1 MVILGMELLSFSRE
15 STLSSRPIPRCE
27 IFRQFSPDGFNYLY
41 APEASSLM
49 DVNYPENFESKI
61 GFDRI
66 RESVSRYCLSETAVR
81 WLGEEGFLTDSER
94 IREKLL
100 RTKEYLFM
108 MEEEEF
114 AIAPY
119 PDLNQALTKLS
130 VTGGYL
136 EIDEVVALRR
146 NLDAVRGILN
156 FFKKSDR
163 QEKFPGIFSLSR
175 EVKIYP
181 FILER
186 IDKLLS
192 KNGKIRD
199 HASRELTQ
207 IRAGMAAKE
216 KQLARRL
223 QSILRNVQ
231 QEGTAESDV
240 TVSIRNGRPVIPVP
254 ASKKRLLSGI
264 IHDESASGKTVFI
277 EPAEVVEINNEIR
290 ELEYAEK
297 REVIR
302 ILTRLTDDLKPYAGE
317 LEQLSG
323 FLTGLDLIQA
333 KARYA
338 RDIGGIMPEL
348 MDHPMMEWK
357 QAVHPLLFRTL
368 QQEKRRIVPLDIRLD
383 SGSRILVISGP
394 NAGGKSVCLKT
405 VGLLQYMVQ
414 CGFLVPMD
422 PDSRVGLFDQIFID
436 IGDDQSIDNDLSTYS
451 SHLLNMK
458 YFIRHADERTLL
470 LIDEFGTG
478 TEPVLGGAIAEAILH
493 QINRQSAWGVVT
505 THYSNLKHF
514 AADAEGIENGAM
526 LFDTGK
532 MQPLY
537 RLEIGQPGSS
547 FAFEIAR
554 NIGLPEEIIKEASD
568 RVGEDHLT
576 FDRHLREIIRDKRY
590 WEGKRDRIR
599 ISEKKLQETL
609 GQYAEALSVAERTR
623 NEILKTARE
632 EAEELLRQ
640 ANRKIENTIR
650 EIREAQAAKDK
661 TRKAREQLHEFRE
674 KQVNKVTAEEDSL
687 GRKIEEIRSEEK
699 KIREKR
705 KRFGQLEPSRKAPEK
720 PLDPHIGRGDF
731 VVMKGQEVPGEVL
744 ERKGNKVAVQFG
756 HLTTRVGVDKL
767 EKVAPGEVES
777 LQGAGQGSGDYADW
791 DIARR
796 RLQFSPEID
805 VRGQRAE
812 EALRNVTALI
822 DEAIMVQ
829 HRELRIL
836 HGKGDGVLRQLI
848 REYLGTVDLVESFGD
863 EHVDLGGAGVTIVR
877 LDV

>member
-1 MVILGMELLSFSRE
+1 LLAD
-15 STLSSRPIPRCE
+15 L
-27 IFRQFSPDGFNYLY
+27 
-41 APEASSLM
+41 
-49 DVNYPENFESKI
+49 NYPQNFETKI

-66 RESVSRYCLSETAVR
+66 RESVSMGCLSETAR
-81 WLGEEGFLTDSER
+81 RLLNEEGFMRDYEM

-100 RTKEYLFM
+100 RAYECVLM
-108 MEEEEF
+108 MGEEEF
-114 AIAPY
+114 IIDPY
-119 PDLNQALTKLS
+119 PDVHQALSKLTVVGS
-130 VTGGYL
+130 YL
-136 EIDEVVALRR
+136 DLDEVSALRR

-156 FFKKSDR
+156 FFKKTDR
-163 QEKFPGIFSLSR
+163 QEKFPRIFSMSS

-186 IDKLLS
+186 IDKVLS

-199 HASRELTQ
+199 NASRELAR
-207 IRAGMAAKE
+207 IRADLAGKE
-216 KQLARRL
+216 KQVARRL
-223 QSILRNVQ
+223 QSILKSVQ

-240 TVSIRNGRPVIPVP
+240 VVSIRNGRPVIPVQ
-254 ASKKRLLSGI
+254 ASKKRQLSGI

-277 EPAEVVEINNEIR
+277 EPSEVVGINNEIR
-290 ELEYAEK
+290 ELEYAEN
-297 REVIR
+297 REIIR
-302 ILTRLTDDLKPYAGE
+302 ILTKLTDDLMPYAEE
-317 LEQLSG
+317 LGQVSG
-323 FLTGLDLIQA
+323 FLAGMDLIQA

-338 RDIGGIMPEL
+338 RDINGIMPEVVE
-348 MDHPMMEWK
+348 HPLMEWK
-357 QAVHPLLFRTL
+357 KAIHPILFKTL
-368 QQEKRRIVPLDIRLD
+368 QKEKRKVEPLDIRLNKK
-383 SGSRILVISGP
+383 SRILVISGP

-422 PDSRVGLFDQIFID
+422 PDSKVGIFDRIFID
-436 IGDDQSIDNDLSTYS
+436 IGDEQSIDNDLSTYS

-458 YFIRHADERTLL
+458 YFTRNADGGTLV

-478 TEPVLGGAIAEAILH
+478 TEPALGGAIAEAILDK
-493 QINRQSAWGVVT
+493 INGQMAWGVIT

-514 AADAEGIENGAM
+514 AAGADGIENGAM
-526 LFDTGK
+526 LFDTDK

-554 NIGLPEEIIKEASD
+554 NIGLSEDIIKGASD
-568 RVGEDHLT
+568 RVGEDHIT

-590 WEGKRDRIR
+590 WEGKREKIR
-599 ISEKKLQETL
+599 ASEKRLQETL
-609 GQYAEALSVAERTR
+609 GKYADELDLAERTR
-623 NEILKTARE
+623 KEILKKARD
-632 EAEELLRQ
+632 EADELLRQ

-650 EIREAQAAKDK
+650 EIRESQAEKEK
-661 TRKAREQLHEFRE
+661 TRQAREKLMEFRE
-674 KQVNKVTAEEDSL
+674 KEVKQAVVKKDPLDTKVE
-687 GRKIEEIRSEEK
+687 KIKSEER

-705 KRFGQLEPSRKAPEK
+705 QRFGQLETSRKSPEK
-720 PLDPHIGRGDF
+720 PLDPSIRKGDY
-731 VVMKGQEVPGEVL
+731 VVMKGQEVAGEVI
-744 ERKGNKVAVQFG
+744 ERKGNKVSVQFG

-767 EKVAPGEVES
+767 EKVPPEKHRASKGTIYR
-777 LQGAGQGSGDYADW
+777 SGDYDDW

-796 RLQFSPEID
+796 KMQFRPEID

-829 HRELRIL
+829 NRELRIL
-836 HGKGDGVLRQLI
+836 HGKGDGVLRHLI
-848 REYLGTVDLVESFGD
+848 RQYLATIDLVDSYGD
-863 EHVDLGGAGVTIVR
+863 EHIDLGGTGVTIVL

>member
-1 MVILGMELLSFSRE
+1 M
-15 STLSSRPIPRCE
+15 
-27 IFRQFSPDGFNYLY
+27 
-41 APEASSLM
+41 
-49 DVNYPENFESKI
+49 NYPDNFESKI

-66 RESVSRYCLSETAVR
+66 RESVSRYCLSETSGK
-81 WLGEEGFLTDSER
+81 WLGEEGFLTDFEE

-100 RTKEYLFM
+100 RTKEYLLM
-108 MEEEEF
+108 MEEEAFVIE
-114 AIAPY
+114 PY
-119 PDLNQALTKLS
+119 PELNLALAKLN
-130 VTGGYL
+130 VTGSYL
-136 EIDEVVALRR
+136 EVDEVVALRR

-156 FFKKSDR
+156 FFKKSER
-163 QEKFPGIFSLSR
+163 QEKFPRIFSLSR
-175 EVKIYP
+175 EVRIYP

-186 IDKLLS
+186 IDKILS

-199 HASRELTQ
+199 HASKELAQ
-207 IRAGMAAKE
+207 IRAGMSAKE
-216 KQLARRL
+216 KLLARRL
-223 QSILRNVQ
+223 QSIMRNVRQ
-231 QEGTAESDV
+231 DGTAESDV

-254 ASKKRLLSGI
+254 ASKKRQLSGI

-277 EPAEVVEINNEIR
+277 EPTEVVEINNEIR
-290 ELEYAEK
+290 ELEYAEN

-302 ILTRLTDDLKPYAGE
+302 ILTHFTDDIKPYAVE

-348 MDHPMMEWK
+348 VEPPMVEWK
-357 QAVHPLLFRTL
+357 QAVHPLLFRML
-368 QQEKRRIVPLDIRLD
+368 QQEKRRIVPLDIGLNARSRL
-383 SGSRILVISGP
+383 LVISGP

-422 PDSRVGLFDQIFID
+422 PDSRVGIFSQIFID

-458 YFIRHADERTLL
+458 YFTQHADERTLL
-470 LIDEFGTG
+470 LIDEFGSG
-478 TEPVLGGAIAEAILH
+478 TEPVLGGAIAEAILD

-514 AADAEGIENGAM
+514 AADADGIENAAM

-537 RLEIGQPGSS
+537 KLEIGQPGSS

-609 GQYAEALSVAERTR
+609 GKYAEALSMAERTR
-623 NEILKTARE
+623 NEILKKARE

-640 ANRKIENTIR
+640 ANRKIEHTIR
-650 EIREAQAAKDK
+650 EIREMQAAKEK
-661 TRKAREQLHEFRE
+661 TRKAREQLTDFRE
-674 KQVNKVTAEEDSL
+674 KEVKKVTGEKDSL
-687 GRKIEEIRSEEK
+687 GRQIEKIRSEEK

-705 KRFGQLEPSRKAPEK
+705 KRFGQLEPSRKALEE
-720 PLDPHIGRGDF
+720 PLDPNIGRGDF

-744 ERKGNKVAVQFG
+744 ERKGNKVSVQFG

-767 EKVAPGEVES
+767 EKVPPAEVVSHYES
-777 LQGAGQGSGDYADW
+777 GHGSGDYDDW
-791 DIARR
+791 DIATRKM
-796 RLQFSPEID
+796 QFRPEID

-829 HRELRIL
+829 NRELRIL

-848 REYLGTVDLVESFGD
+848 REYLGTVDLVDSFGD
-863 EHVDLGGAGVTIVR
+863 EHIDLGGAGVTIVR